1 MARSELRAKP
11 EGRSGLK
18 PPRGVSRTDDII
30 HDVLCRRDDCR
41 GWAAQMGRFT
51 RAIRGFF
58 GRFLSGVEQR
68 NPEILLENA
77 VQDEL
82 DNLKKLQVAA
92 ARTMAY
98 EKMLSNDAASKQKV
112 IVARERQ
119 ARELASRGQRGAAVE
134 VVQQKQEAQA
144 SVAEIEGRLEE
155 ARRNSQEMEQAF
167 RDQERR
173 YNDVV
178 RERAALMEEH
188 QRSRALRTA
197 NEARANISLSDS
209 SRDLD
214 KARQSIR
221 QTSYEA
227 QAIGELGTSE
237 TERQIAAAEI
247 DIKRLDA
254 ERELE
259 TIELQMGLR
268 DSIEAGEPSEDVSAE
283 QPAEEVQVEQ
293 PGEGEQESRG

>member
-1 MARSELRAKP
+1 
-11 EGRSGLK
+11 
-18 PPRGVSRTDDII
+18 
-30 HDVLCRRDDCR
+30 
-41 GWAAQMGRFT
+41 MGRLT

-58 GRFLSGVEQR
+58 GSFLSGVEQR

-82 DNLKKLQVAA
+82 ENLKKLQVAA

-98 EKMLSNDAASKQKV
+98 EKMLANDAAGKQKV
-112 IVARERQ
+112 LAVKERQ
-119 ARELASRGQRGAAVE
+119 ARELASRGQRDAAVE
-134 VVQQKQEAQA
+134 VVQQKQEAQTQLA
-144 SVAEIEGRLEE
+144 DIEARLEE
-155 ARRNSQEMEQAF
+155 ARKNSQEMERAF

-173 YNDVV
+173 YNDVA

-188 QRSRALRTA
+188 QRARALRTA
-197 NEARANISLSDS
+197 NDARAQISLSDS
-209 SRDLD
+209 SRDLE

-221 QTSYEA
+221 QSSYEA
-227 QAIGELGTSE
+227 EAVGQLGTSE

-259 TIELQMGLR
+259 MMEIEMGLR
-268 DSIEAGEPSEDVSAE
+268 EPDQIQAPEPA
-283 QPAEEVQVEQ
+283 PAE
-293 PGEGEQESRG
+293 PEGREEGPRA

>member
-1 MARSELRAKP
+1 
-11 EGRSGLK
+11 
-18 PPRGVSRTDDII
+18 
-30 HDVLCRRDDCR
+30 
-41 GWAAQMGRFT
+41 MGRFM

-68 NPEILLENA
+68 NPQILLENA

-82 DNLKKLQVAA
+82 ENLKKLQVAA

-98 EKMLSNDAASKQKV
+98 EKMLANDAASKQKTLLV
-112 IVARERQ
+112 KDRQ
-119 ARELASRGQRGAAVE
+119 ARELASRGQREAAVE
-134 VVQQKQEAQA
+134 VVQQKQEAQTQL
-144 SVAEIEGRLEE
+144 AELETRLEE
-155 ARRNSQEMEQAF
+155 ARKNSVEIERAF

-197 NEARANISLSDS
+197 NEARSNISLSDS
-209 SRDLD
+209 SRDLE

-221 QTSYEA
+221 QASYEA
-227 QAIGELGTSE
+227 EAIGELGTSE
-237 TERQIAAAEI
+237 TERQIAAAEV

-259 TIELQMGLR
+259 MMEIELGIR
-268 DSIEAGEPSEDVSAE
+268 EPEPIEASPNEES
-283 QPAEEVQVEQ
+283 PADPER
-293 PGEGEQESRG
+293 PTGEGGQRG

>member
-1 MARSELRAKP
+1 
-11 EGRSGLK
+11 
-18 PPRGVSRTDDII
+18 
-30 HDVLCRRDDCR
+30 
-41 GWAAQMGRFT
+41 MGRLL

-58 GRFLSGVEQR
+58 GNLLSGVEQR

-82 DNLKKLQVAA
+82 NNLKKLQVAA

-98 EKMLSNDAASKQKV
+98 EKMLANDAASKHK
-112 IVARERQ
+112 IIATRERQ
-119 ARELASRGQRGAAVE
+119 ARELASRGQREAAIE
-134 VVQQKQEAQA
+134 VVQQKQEAQTQL
-144 SVAEIEGRLEE
+144 AEIETRLDE
-155 ARRNSQEMEQAF
+155 AQKNSQEMEQAF

-173 YNDVV
+173 YNDIV

-188 QRSRALRTA
+188 QRARALRTA

-209 SRDLD
+209 SRDLE

-221 QTSYEA
+221 QASYEA
-227 QAIGELGTSE
+227 EAIGELGTSE

-259 TIELQMGLR
+259 MMEVQMGLR
-268 DSIEAGEPSEDVSAE
+268 EPEPIEAAPTEEAAKP
-283 QPAEEVQVEQ
+283 QAEETEED
-293 PGEGEQESRG
+293 PRGQ

>member
-1 MARSELRAKP
+1 
-11 EGRSGLK
+11 
-18 PPRGVSRTDDII
+18 
-30 HDVLCRRDDCR
+30 
-41 GWAAQMGRFT
+41 MGRFT

-98 EKMLSNDAASKQKV
+98 EKMLSNDAVTKQKTLAV
-112 IVARERQ
+112 KERQ
-119 ARELASRGQRGAAVE
+119 ARELTSRGQREAAIE
-134 VVQQKQEAQA
+134 VVQQKQEAEA
-144 SVAEIEGRLEE
+144 SLIDIEARLEE
-155 ARRNSQEMEQAF
+155 ARNNSQELEQAF

-221 QTSYEA
+221 QASYEA

-259 TIELQMGLR
+259 MMELEMGLR
-268 DSIEAGEPSEDVSAE
+268 EPEKIEAPPTDEAPEPR
-283 QPAEEVQVEQ
+283 AEET
-293 PGEGEQESRG
+293 GENPRG

>member
-1 MARSELRAKP
+1 
-11 EGRSGLK
+11 
-18 PPRGVSRTDDII
+18 
-30 HDVLCRRDDCR
+30 
-41 GWAAQMGRFT
+41 MGRLT

-58 GRFLSGVEQR
+58 GRFLSGVEHR

-98 EKMLSNDAASKQKV
+98 EKMLSNDAAGKQKV
-112 IVARERQ
+112 LAVKERQ
-119 ARELASRGQRGAAVE
+119 ARELAGRGQRAAAIE

-144 SVAEIEGRLEE
+144 QLADIEGRLDE
-155 ARRNSQEMEQAF
+155 ARQNSQEMERAF

-188 QRSRALRTA
+188 QRARALRTA
-197 NEARANISLSDS
+197 NDARAQISLSDS
-209 SRDLD
+209 SRDLE

-221 QTSYEA
+221 QASYEA
-227 QAIGELGTSE
+227 QAVGELGTSD
-237 TERQIAAAEI
+237 TDRQIAAAEL

-259 TIELQMGLR
+259 MMEIEMGLR
-268 DSIEAGEPSEDVSAE
+268 EPEPIEPAPNEVPTEPGPDR
-283 QPAEEVQVEQ
+283 PEEG
-293 PGEGEQESRG
+293 PRG

>member
-1 MARSELRAKP
+1 
-11 EGRSGLK
+11 
-18 PPRGVSRTDDII
+18 
-30 HDVLCRRDDCR
+30 
-41 GWAAQMGRFT
+41 MGRFT

-82 DNLKKLQVAA
+82 ENLKKLQVAA

-98 EKMLSNDAASKQKV
+98 EKMLSNDAVTKQKTLAV
-112 IVARERQ
+112 RERQ
-119 ARELASRGQRGAAVE
+119 ARELASRGQREAAIE

-144 SVAEIEGRLEE
+144 SLADIEVRLEE
-155 ARRNSQEMEQAF
+155 ARKNSQELEQAF

-173 YNDVV
+173 YNNVV

-197 NEARANISLSDS
+197 NEARSNISLSDS
-209 SRDLD
+209 SRDLE

-221 QTSYEA
+221 QASYEA
-227 QAIGELGTSE
+227 EAIGELGTSE

-259 TIELQMGLR
+259 MMEVQMGLR
-268 DSIEAGEPSEDVSAE
+268 EPEPIEAAPNEETTEPQET
-283 QPAEEVQVEQ
+283 EE
-293 PGEGEQESRG
+293 GSRGQ

>member
-1 MARSELRAKP
+1 
-11 EGRSGLK
+11 
-18 PPRGVSRTDDII
+18 
-30 HDVLCRRDDCR
+30 
-41 GWAAQMGRFT
+41 MGRFT

-77 VQDEL
+77 AQDEL
-82 DNLKKLQVAA
+82 ENLKKLQVAA

-98 EKMLSNDAASKQKV
+98 EKMLSNDAVTKQKTLAV
-112 IVARERQ
+112 KERQ
-119 ARELASRGQRGAAVE
+119 ARELASRGQREAAIE
-134 VVQQKQEAQA
+134 VVQQKQEAEA
-144 SVAEIEGRLEE
+144 SLADIEARLEE
-155 ARRNSQEMEQAF
+155 ARNNSQELEQAF

-197 NEARANISLSDS
+197 NEARSNISLSDS

-221 QTSYEA
+221 QASYEA
-227 QAIGELGTSE
+227 EAIGELGTSD

-254 ERELE
+254 EQELE
-259 TIELQMGLR
+259 MMEVQMGLR
-268 DSIEAGEPSEDVSAE
+268 EPDKIEAAPTEETAEPPIEEPKEDR
-283 QPAEEVQVEQ
+283 
-293 PGEGEQESRG
+293 RG

>member
-1 MARSELRAKP
+1 
-11 EGRSGLK
+11 
-18 PPRGVSRTDDII
+18 
-30 HDVLCRRDDCR
+30 
-41 GWAAQMGRFT
+41 MGRFT

-82 DNLKKLQVAA
+82 ENLKKLQVAA

-98 EKMLSNDAASKQKV
+98 EKMLANDAVTKQKTLAV
-112 IVARERQ
+112 KERQ
-119 ARELASRGQRGAAVE
+119 ARELASRGQREAAIE
-134 VVQQKQEAQA
+134 VVQQKQEAEA
-144 SVAEIEGRLEE
+144 NLVDIEARLEE
-155 ARRNSQEMEQAF
+155 ARKNSQELEQAF
-167 RDQERR
+167 RDQEKR

-221 QTSYEA
+221 QASYEA

-259 TIELQMGLR
+259 MMEVELGLR
-268 DSIEAGEPSEDVSAE
+268 EPEKIEAAPTEETPEP
-283 QPAEEVQVEQ
+283 QVEETEEN
-293 PGEGEQESRG
+293 PRG

>member
-1 MARSELRAKP
+1 
-11 EGRSGLK
+11 
-18 PPRGVSRTDDII
+18 
-30 HDVLCRRDDCR
+30 
-41 GWAAQMGRFT
+41 MGRFT

-82 DNLKKLQVAA
+82 ENLKKLQVAA

-98 EKMLSNDAASKQKV
+98 EKMLSNDAVTKQKTLAV
-112 IVARERQ
+112 KERQ
-119 ARELASRGQRGAAVE
+119 ARELAGRGQREAAIE
-134 VVQQKQEAQA
+134 VVQQKQEAQTGLA
-144 SVAEIEGRLEE
+144 DIE
-155 ARRNSQEMEQAF
+155 ARLGEARKNSQELEQAF

-197 NEARANISLSDS
+197 NEARSNISLSDS
-209 SRDLD
+209 SRDLE

-221 QTSYEA
+221 QASYEA
-227 QAIGELGTSE
+227 EAIGELGTSD

-254 ERELE
+254 EQELE
-259 TIELQMGLR
+259 MMEVQMGLR
-268 DSIEAGEPSEDVSAE
+268 EPEKIEAA
-283 QPAEEVQVEQ
+283 PAEETAEPQ
-293 PGEGEQESRG
+293 PEETEEGPRG

>member
-1 MARSELRAKP
+1 
-11 EGRSGLK
+11 
-18 PPRGVSRTDDII
+18 
-30 HDVLCRRDDCR
+30 
-41 GWAAQMGRFT
+41 MGRFT

-58 GRFLSGVEQR
+58 GRFLTGVEQR

-82 DNLKKLQVAA
+82 ENLKKLQVAA

-98 EKMLSNDAASKQKV
+98 EKMLANDAAGKQKV
-112 IVARERQ
+112 LAVKERQ
-119 ARELASRGQRGAAVE
+119 ARELASRGQRDAAVE
-134 VVQQKQEAQA
+134 VVQQKQEAQTQL
-144 SVAEIEGRLEE
+144 VDIESRLEE
-155 ARRNSQEMEQAF
+155 ARKNSQEMERAF

-188 QRSRALRTA
+188 QRARALRTA
-197 NEARANISLSDS
+197 NDARAQISLSDS
-209 SRDLD
+209 SRDLE

-221 QTSYEA
+221 QSSYEA
-227 QAIGELGTSE
+227 QAVGELGTSE

-259 TIELQMGLR
+259 MMEIEMGIRPAASL
-268 DSIEAGEPSEDVSAE
+268 EGGEDVGAPEEIPSEGA
-283 QPAEEVQVEQ
+283 PVERLD
-293 PGEGEQESRG
+293 GRRADRDEGGA

>member
-1 MARSELRAKP
+1 
-11 EGRSGLK
+11 
-18 PPRGVSRTDDII
+18 
-30 HDVLCRRDDCR
+30 
-41 GWAAQMGRFT
+41 MGRFT

-82 DNLKKLQVAA
+82 ENLKKLQVAA

-98 EKMLSNDAASKQKV
+98 EKMLANDAVTKQKTLAV
-112 IVARERQ
+112 KERQ
-119 ARELASRGQRGAAVE
+119 ARELASRGQREAAIE

-144 SVAEIEGRLEE
+144 SLTDIEARLEE
-155 ARRNSQEMEQAF
+155 ARKNSQELEQAF

-173 YNDVV
+173 YNNVV

-197 NEARANISLSDS
+197 NEARSNISLSDS
-209 SRDLD
+209 SRDLE

-221 QTSYEA
+221 QSSYEA
-227 QAIGELGTSE
+227 EAIGELATSE

-259 TIELQMGLR
+259 MMEVQMGLR
-268 DSIEAGEPSEDVSAE
+268 EPEPIEPAPNEETTEAPATESE
-283 QPAEEVQVEQ
+283 
-293 PGEGEQESRG
+293 EGSRGQ

>member
-1 MARSELRAKP
+1 
-11 EGRSGLK
+11 
-18 PPRGVSRTDDII
+18 
-30 HDVLCRRDDCR
+30 
-41 GWAAQMGRFT
+41 MGRLA

-58 GRFLSGVEQR
+58 GKFLTGVEQR

-82 DNLKKLQVAA
+82 ENLKKLQVAA

-98 EKMLSNDAASKQKV
+98 EKMLANDAAGKQKV
-112 IVARERQ
+112 LAVKERQ
-119 ARELASRGQRGAAVE
+119 ARELASRGQRDAAVE
-134 VVQQKQEAQA
+134 VVQQKQEAQTQLA
-144 SVAEIEGRLEE
+144 DIETRLEE
-155 ARRNSQEMEQAF
+155 ARKNSQEMERAF

-173 YNDVV
+173 YNDVA

-188 QRSRALRTA
+188 QRARALRTA
-197 NEARANISLSDS
+197 NDARAQISLSDS
-209 SRDLD
+209 SRDLE

-221 QTSYEA
+221 QSSYEA
-227 QAIGELGTSE
+227 EAVGQLGTSE

-259 TIELQMGLR
+259 MMEIEMGLR
-268 DSIEAGEPSEDVSAE
+268 EPDQIQAPEPA
-283 QPAEEVQVEQ
+283 PAE
-293 PGEGEQESRG
+293 PEGREEGPRA